1 MNILFLDIDGVLN
14 PCDGS
19 GLNTDK
25 VALLKEISDATDC
38 RIVLSSTW
46 RLDERQTER
55 VEAMCRSRSMQY
67 ISKTPDLT
75 TKEGNLILGVERWV
89 EIEKWLITM
98 KGWRFKD
105 RLFGFYNFGDWRV
118 VILDD
123 ESDMGLLS
131 HLHVRTDSHT
141 GLTPELA
148 REIIS
153 RFNDNPTTPTP

>member
-1 MNILFLDIDGVLN
+1 MNVLFLDIDGVLN

-46 RLDERQTER
+46 RLNERQRDR
-55 VEAMCRSRSMQY
+55 VVDMLHSIGTDLHDC
-67 ISKTPDLT
+67 TP
-75 TKEGNLILGVERWV
+75 
-89 EIEKWLITM
+89 EIVVKS
-98 KGWRFKD
+98 G
-105 RLFGFYNFGDWRV
+105 RLFTAVPRWKEIDTWVQRTGRLFRKTI

-123 ESDMGLLS
+123 ERDMGPLS

-148 REIIS
+148 REVIQ
-153 RFNDNPTTPTP
+153 RFTTPKP

>member
-14 PCDGS
+14 RCDGS

-25 VALLKEISDATDC
+25 VALLKEISDATNC
-38 RIVLSSTW
+38 RIVLSSSW
-46 RLDERQTER
+46 RLNERQANR
-55 VEAMCRSRSMQY
+55 VLDMLHSIGSPLWA
-67 ISKTPDLT
+67 ITPDLSV
-75 TKEGNLILGVERWV
+75 KSGVLFRAQKRWR
-89 EIEKWLITM
+89 EIGL
-98 KGWRFKD
+98 WRLTANID
-105 RLFGFYNFGDWRV
+105 SDNTY

-123 ESDMGLLS
+123 EADMGPLS

-153 RFNDNPTTPTP
+153 RLNDNPTTPKA

>member
-38 RIVLSSTW
+38 RIVLSSSW
-46 RLDERQTER
+46 RLNARQLGR
-55 VEAMCRSRSMQY
+55 VIDMLHSIGSDLW
-67 ISKTPDLT
+67 SLTPDLSV
-75 TKEGNLILGVERWV
+75 KSGVLFHAQERWR
-89 EIEKWLITM
+89 EIEMWSMNEEIGRDATC
-98 KGWRFKD
+98 
-105 RLFGFYNFGDWRV
+105 

-123 ESDMGLLS
+123 EADMGPLS

-148 REIIS
+148 REVIS
-153 RFNDNPTTPTP
+153 RFNDIQTTPKP

>member
-14 PCDGS
+14 RCDGS

-38 RIVLSSTW
+38 RIVLSSSW
-46 RLDERQTER
+46 RLNERQFRR
-55 VEAMCRSRSMQY
+55 VVEMTKSIGNELY
-67 ISKTPDLT
+67 GVTPDASEKVGSLFYAT
-75 TKEGNLILGVERWV
+75 ARSKEIATWIADSACCFNDE
-89 EIEKWLITM
+89 
-98 KGWRFKD
+98 F
-105 RLFGFYNFGDWRV
+105 

-123 ESDMGLLS
+123 EADMGPLS

-148 REIIS
+148 REVIS
-153 RFNDNPTTPTP
+153 RFNDNPTTPKP

>member
-25 VALLKEISDATDC
+25 VALLKEICDATDC
-38 RIVLSSTW
+38 RIVLSSSW
-46 RLDERQTER
+46 RLNERQLDR
-55 VEAMCRSRSMQY
+55 VAHMLMV
-67 ISKTPDLT
+67 ISSFLWSVTPDLT
-75 TKEGNLILGVERWV
+75 LRPGTNFKLHRAVPRWMEIDRWV
-89 EIEKWLITM
+89 GDSLPTAFPDF
-98 KGWRFKD
+98 RN
-105 RLFGFYNFGDWRV
+105 GFQA

-123 ESDMGLLS
+123 EADMGPLS

-153 RFNDNPTTPTP
+153 RFNGNPTTPKP

>member
-14 PCDGS
+14 RCDGS

-38 RIVLSSTW
+38 RIVLSSSW
-46 RLDERQTER
+46 RLNERQMGR
-55 VEAMCRSRSMQY
+55 VLTMLRDNGIRW
-67 ISKTPDLT
+67 IDNTPDKSKETGAVWT
-75 TKEGNLILGVERWV
+75 TVLRLLEIDAWIYRNEKFIPAWYSADEGVTPN
-89 EIEKWLITM
+89 
-98 KGWRFKD
+98 RF
-105 RLFGFYNFGDWRV
+105 

-123 ESDMGLLS
+123 EADMGPLS

-153 RFNDNPTTPTP
+153 RFNDNPTIS